1 MNKRAHAAIVKPFFS
16 RVFWRIPTTAPI
28 VTAMLGFTSNN
39 WIVDDSRY
47 NSLAMRP
54 HFSAIRWR
62 NRILG
67 PLLAVALVP
76 AIVYSARAQSNVYK
90 SAMGYHLTYPSG
102 WQILNAKDRAT
113 IVEAGSQLHHS
124 VDLSD
129 VDVIIHAPLT
139 DPIRNIN
146 VNVSPYIVPATPYFL
161 DEYKKLLPQ
170 QLSKSGAS
178 GPPQNLD
185 VRLTTVGRYD
195 AILATWTDDMPGAGR
210 VWEEQFVIAGISHTF
225 IVTCTSA
232 ADSSALAAPIFAK
245 ILATFQIDKEP
256 PPTGSPRI
264 HQILQEAESR
274 KPENDR
280 IRAALQ
286 EILARQPQ
294 SFSEFKKQCADLKT
308 ALDESDA
315 LEKRKR
321 QMLADLRVQFGD
333 DAYVNGLFD
342 ELRTMEDLSD
352 KMEPVWRGMIA
363 CSRILVSAPS
373 SKQDSY
379 HTICVD
385 PAQQQISLIVPE
397 ISTAVQKLQSDI
409 QRFGVSLPP
418 DVLQAIAQ

>member
-1 MNKRAHAAIVKPFFS
+1 
-16 RVFWRIPTTAPI
+16 
-28 VTAMLGFTSNN
+28 
-39 WIVDDSRY
+39 
-47 NSLAMRP
+47 
-54 HFSAIRWR
+54 
-62 NRILG
+62 
-67 PLLAVALVP
+67 
-76 AIVYSARAQSNVYK
+76 
-90 SAMGYHLTYPSG
+90 
-102 WQILNAKDRAT
+102 
-113 IVEAGSQLHHS
+113 
-124 VDLSD
+124 
-129 VDVIIHAPLT
+129 
-139 DPIRNIN
+139 
-146 VNVSPYIVPATPYFL
+146 
-161 DEYKKLLPQ
+161 
-170 QLSKSGAS
+170 
-178 GPPQNLD
+178 
-185 VRLTTVGRYD
+185 
-195 AILATWTDDMPGAGR
+195 
-210 VWEEQFVIAGISHTF
+210 
-225 IVTCTSA
+225 
-232 ADSSALAAPIFAK
+232 
-245 ILATFQIDKEP
+245 
-256 PPTGSPRI
+256 
-264 HQILQEAESR
+264 
-274 KPENDR
+274 
-280 IRAALQ
+280 
-286 EILARQPQ
+286 LARQPQ